1 VKRLRGYVTSR
12 PFFDNRVPQHVQNI
26 VIRDYCQRRGFEY
39 LLSATEY
46 AMPACYMMLEDA
58 LNELGQIDG
67 LAMYSIF
74 LLPRRQ
80 SRRLEI
86 YRKVLA
92 QGASL
97 HGAVENF
104 AMQTEADIRRVEDIW
119 TVQDL
124 VASSRPAAALRE
136 RDAAPALNQQPLPG
150 LPSGK

>member
-1 VKRLRGYVTSR
+1 MKRLRGYVTSR

-26 VIRDYCQRRGFEY
+26 VIRDYCKRRGFEY

-80 SRRLEI
+80 SRRQEI

-92 QGASL
+92 KGGSL

-104 AMQTEADIRRVEDIW
+104 AMQTEADIKQIEDIW
-119 TVQDL
+119 TVQNL
-124 VASSRPAAALRE
+124 VAGIRSAALPPDYDILPASHQTPLHGSLDRE
-136 RDAAPALNQQPLPG
+136 
-150 LPSGK
+150 

>member
-1 VKRLRGYVTSR
+1 MKRLRGYVASR

-26 VIRDYCQRRGFEY
+26 VIRDYCQRRSFEY

-74 LLPRRQ
+74 LLPHRQ

-92 QGASL
+92 KGASL
-97 HGAVENF
+97 HGAVENI
-104 AMQTEADIRRVEDIW
+104 AMQTESDIQLLEDMW
-119 TVQDL
+119 MVQE
-124 VASSRPAAALRE
+124 VVSRNRAVPLP
-136 RDAAPALNQQPLPG
+136 PALESPATLSTPR
-150 LPSGK
+150 SGARN

>member
-1 VKRLRGYVTSR
+1 MKRVRGYVTSR

-92 QGASL
+92 KGASL
-97 HGAVENF
+97 HGAVENI
-104 AMQTEADIRRVEDIW
+104 AMQSESDIWLLEDIW
-119 TVQDL
+119 MVQEL
-124 VASSRPAAALRE
+124 VLRNRTTTALPEAEPPAPLAAART
-136 RDAAPALNQQPLPG
+136 
-150 LPSGK
+150 

>member
-1 VKRLRGYVTSR
+1 MKRVRGYITSR

-46 AMPACYMMLEDA
+46 AMPACYMMLEDV

-74 LLPRRQ
+74 LLPHRQ
-80 SRRLEI
+80 SRRLEM

-92 QGASL
+92 KGASL
-97 HGAVENF
+97 HGAVENI
-104 AMQTEADIRRVEDIW
+104 ALHSEADIHLIEDIW
-119 TVQDL
+119 TVQL
-124 VASSRPAAALRE
+124 VVSRDGSAAATKI
-136 RDAAPALNQQPLPG
+136 PAG
-150 LPSGK
+150 RA

>member
-1 VKRLRGYVTSR
+1 MKRLRGYVTSR

-92 QGASL
+92 NGASL
-97 HGAVENF
+97 HGAVENI
-104 AMQTEADIRRVEDIW
+104 AMLTEADIRQIEDIW

-124 VASSRPAAALRE
+124 VAGNRPAAALPK
-136 RDAAPALNQQPLPG
+136 RDSAPALIKQPLPG
-150 LPSGK
+150 PPSRE

>member
-1 VKRLRGYVTSR
+1 MKRVRGYVTSR

-58 LNELGQIDG
+58 LNELEQIDG

-74 LLPRRQ
+74 LLPHRQ
-80 SRRLEI
+80 SRRLDI

-92 QGASL
+92 RGASL
-97 HGAVENF
+97 HGAVENIALHAESDIQSIEDVWMVQQVVARNPPQSP
-104 AMQTEADIRRVEDIW
+104 AMECAV
-119 TVQDL
+119 
-124 VASSRPAAALRE
+124 
-136 RDAAPALNQQPLPG
+136 PG
-150 LPSGK
+150 HQRN

>member
-1 VKRLRGYVTSR
+1 MKRVRGYVTSR

-58 LNELGQIDG
+58 LNELEQIDG

-74 LLPRRQ
+74 LLPQKQ
-80 SRRLEI
+80 SRRLDI

-92 QGASL
+92 KGASL
-97 HGAVENF
+97 HGAVENIELQ
-104 AMQTEADIRRVEDIW
+104 AESDIQSIEDVW
-119 TVQDL
+119 MVQQ
-124 VASSRPAAALRE
+124 VVVRTRPQAPAAEHAT
-136 RDAAPALNQQPLPG
+136 PG
-150 LPSGK
+150 RRRN

>member
-1 VKRLRGYVTSR
+1 MKRVRGYVTSR

-26 VIRDYCQRRGFEY
+26 VIRDYCKRRGFEY

-86 YRKVLA
+86 YSKVLA
-92 QGASL
+92 RGASL
-97 HGAVENF
+97 HGAVENI
-104 AMQTEADIRRVEDIW
+104 ALESASDIRLIEDIW
-119 TVQDL
+119 MVQE
-124 VASSRPAAALRE
+124 VVSRNRPATLAPGRE
-136 RDAAPALNQQPLPG
+136 SPDGRQ
-150 LPSGK
+150 S

>member
-1 VKRLRGYVTSR
+1 MKRVRGYVTSR
-12 PFFDNRVPQHVQNI
+12 PFFDNRIPQHVQNI
-26 VIRDYCQRRGFEY
+26 VIRDYCQRHSFEY

-67 LAMYSIF
+67 ITMYSIF
-74 LLPRRQ
+74 LLPRRK

-92 QGASL
+92 KGATL

-104 AMQTEADIRRVEDIW
+104 AMQTESDIQLLEDMW
-119 TVQDL
+119 MVQE
-124 VASSRPAAALRE
+124 VVSRNRL
-136 RDAAPALNQQPLPG
+136 APALLAHESPATHSVPRSGAPG
-150 LPSGK
+150 